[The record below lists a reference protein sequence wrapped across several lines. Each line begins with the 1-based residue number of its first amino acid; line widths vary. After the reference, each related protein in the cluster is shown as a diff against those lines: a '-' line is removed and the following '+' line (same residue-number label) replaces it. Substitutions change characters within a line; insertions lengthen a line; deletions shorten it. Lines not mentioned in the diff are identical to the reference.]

1 MCHNTIVKHFTSK
14 DVKKLFPGAVERTYP
29 AGQIVVYVGDQPA
42 HMFFIQKGALKNYD
56 IDDNGSEKILS
67 IIGELGFFSI
77 LYGFANNE
85 KEISSFYST
94 LEETELLLIPMED
107 FLKLMSTDI
116 QFTNRLFKW
125 FVAETDFV
133 MGRIKGLEK
142 TEGRLKVAQALEYL
156 ATRHGVIK
164 SSGWSRVKFPINQ
177 QLLADL
183 VGLTRETVSMVM
195 KDFDEQKV
203 IRYPKQMI
211 LEVNQKKLARINS
224 SN

>member
-1 MCHNTIVKHFTSK
+1 MCHNRFVKHFTSK
-14 DVKKLFPGAVERTYP
+14 DVEKLFPGAVQRAYP

-42 HMFFIQKGALKNYD
+42 HMFFVKKGALKNYD
-56 IDDNGSEKILS
+56 IDDGGNEKILS

-77 LYGFANNE
+77 LYGFGSQ
-85 KEISSFYST
+85 KEEVSSFYST
-94 LEETELLLIPMED
+94 LEETELLLIPLDD
-107 FLKLMSTDI
+107 FFKRMNSDI

-142 TEGRLKVAQALEYL
+142 TEGRLKVAQVLEYL
-156 ATRHGVIK
+156 AIRHGVANNLT
-164 SSGWSRVKFPINQ
+164 WRRVKFPVNQ

-195 KDFDEQKV
+195 KDLDEQKV

-211 LEVNQKKLARINS
+211 LEINCKKLCKIN
-224 SN
+224 NP